1 MTAATIVTSA
11 ARVVLRSGLFAP
23 AGPLTVFRIVREAVR
38 GGANL
43 ATVMAIAAARWPDRT
58 AVIDDDGALSYG
70 QLRSRTESL
79 AAALVYR
86 HGIGPGVSVGILCRN
101 GRAFMQSMFA
111 VASAGADVVLLNTEF
126 RTDALAYALGA
137 HRIQTV
143 ICDDEFADRVHAAN
157 EAVAVVDVAALEID
171 EREPRPKAGPGGRI
185 VLLTSGTTGTP
196 KGVPRTPS
204 FTPAL
209 GVGAVFL
216 DRVGLRAGSRIA
228 VSVPMFHAF
237 GFGMVLLTVILGGTV
252 LTRRRFDAEATL
264 AQASLHRADVLA
276 AVPAMLARILDLPG
290 EVRERNPVP
299 SLRVVITAGARLDP
313 SLAQRFMDAYGE
325 ILYNGYGSSEVAMGS
340 LATPADLREAPETVG
355 RPVPGCPVEILDEND
370 SPVGPHVT
378 GRVLVGGGMT
388 FDGYTGGGGKDVVA
402 KMTDTGDMGYFDEA
416 GRLFIAG
423 RADDMIVSGGEN
435 VYPRAVENALG
446 EHPDV
451 ADNAVIG
458 VSDEDFGQRLA
469 AFVVPRPGAE
479 IGEAELREYLKDK
492 VSRFE
497 QPRDITVVAAIP
509 RNPTGKVLRKELGHD
524 QPHRP
529 TPPRAKR
536 RKGQILDRG
545 GRAGPEALG

>member
-79 AAALVYR
+79 AAALAYR

-101 GRAFMQSMFA
+101 GRAFMQAMFA
-111 VASAGADVVLLNTEF
+111 AAWVGADVVLLNTEF

-143 ICDDEFADRVHAAN
+143 ICDDEFADRVHAAD
-157 EAVAVVDVAALEID
+157 EAVAVVDLAALEID

-196 KGVPRTPS
+196 KGVPRTTS
-204 FTPAL
+204 VTPAL

-216 DRVGLRAGSRIA
+216 DRVGLRAGSRIT

-252 LTRRRFDAEATL
+252 LTRRRFDAEATI
-264 AQASLHRADVLA
+264 AQASLHRAHVLA

-290 EVRERNPVP
+290 EVRARNAVP

-313 SLAQRFMDAYGE
+313 SLAQRFMDAYGD

-355 RPVPGCPVEILDEND
+355 RPVPGCPVVILDEND

-378 GRVLVGGGMT
+378 GRVFVGGGMT
-388 FDGYTGGGGKDVVA
+388 FDGYTGGGGKNVVA

-458 VSDEDFGQRLA
+458 VSDENFGQRLA

-479 IGEAELREYLKDK
+479 IDEAKLREYLKDK

-497 QPRDITVVAAIP
+497 QPRDITLVAAIP
-509 RNPTGKVLRKELGHD
+509 RNPTGKVLRHELGHD
-524 QPHRP
+524 QPQDP
-529 TPPRAKR
+529 SRAKR
-536 RKGQILDRG
+536 RKGQIRARG
-545 GRAGPEALG
+545 SRAGPETSS